1 MMNIMVV
8 ITSSSFYFETQ
19 GYVKNAFFGGFLNNF
34 SVLAVMIYWVKTMYI
49 QNFLFEYVQSFFYSY
64 DNISVIVNTLGAEL
78 LNETISQT
86 LGTEKQK
93 VFTSLR

>member
-1 MMNIMVV
+1 
-8 ITSSSFYFETQ
+8 
-19 GYVKNAFFGGFLNNF
+19 
-34 SVLAVMIYWVKTMYI
+34 MYI

-64 DNISVIVNTLGAEL
+64 DDISVIVNTLGAEL